1 MDGECQPLEIVY
13 NCGMQELNLTRL
25 LFLGMYVLL
34 CLSTCFEATG
44 QTVFQ
49 KSVTAYSSG
58 LRPTHDGGYIT
69 SGAQGCATHGD
80 FDVSLSKIDSAFQ
93 VQWSARYGTAS
104 SNSGR
109 WVIQSSDHGYVMTGR
124 SHEMSPHDQ
133 VSAMKVDTNGV
144 IQWVKAFDFSQYSAT
159 SHEIIETADGGY
171 LIVGGISGEG
181 GQGDI
186 FLIKLT
192 SSGQMQW
199 NKRYDTGVGE
209 HGGRVL
215 ALANGGYLIAGGIGY
230 DDGTV
235 DVLLLRVDS
244 MGSVI
249 WCRAYDGPGRFEFD
263 DLIATHDGGYA
274 LLCYTRFTGSQL
286 GEFLLLKLNSGATVS
301 WSKIYRHAEND
312 QPSRLLQLPD
322 SGYVLVGGNRQLY
335 LADNP
340 DPFVIRTDALGR
352 VVWSREYG
360 GIASQEAR
368 HVLLAPDGG
377 LLIGVGVFNSASSS
391 ATMLIKT
398 DLNGYSGCEQG
409 NPVVVDSSI
418 AVLYSSRTVQSANS
432 FWQITDP
439 VYATS
444 WCVGVPNVT
453 ICEVASLPLLATVS
467 HTDVTCHDG
476 NDGSAG
482 VTGGMP
488 WYSYSWN
495 TTPPQ
500 TTAVATGL
508 TAGQYTCTVTDTTG
522 TYMTLTV
529 NIMQPLA
536 IAVSIDAPA
545 DTLLC
550 EGDSLLLMV
559 TGGEGLSLQWRV
571 DGDTVPD
578 ATASSFMP
586 LNSGTYDVMVTSQ
599 STGCSSVSNSVAV
612 MFETTEDVTVT
623 HVGDVLSSTPGT
635 GYQWYLNDEPIEGA
649 TGQSYTI
656 VESGNY
662 SVAVVSASG
671 CEIHSNNLEM
681 TFTAIEEIG
690 TNSWFYWPNPSNGIF
705 NLVMKN
711 ASGEVRIIVTDNMG
725 REVLMENFSAKGN
738 SARTI
743 DMSGRASGIYFLRV
757 QTENGAGVV
766 KLVKE

>member
-1 MDGECQPLEIVY
+1 M
-13 NCGMQELNLTRL
+13 
-25 LFLGMYVLL
+25 
-34 CLSTCFEATG
+34 
-44 QTVFQ
+44 FQ
-49 KSVTAYSSG
+49 KSVTAYG
-58 LRPTHDGGYIT
+58 LTHLRPTHDGGYIAMGSQNCT
-69 SGAQGCATHGD
+69 THGS

-109 WVIQSSDHGYVMTGR
+109 WVIQTSDHGYAMTGR
-124 SHEMSPHDQ
+124 SHEMAPHEQ
-133 VSAMKVDTNGV
+133 VSAMKVDTTGV

-159 SHEIIETADGGY
+159 SYEIIETADGGY

-186 FLIKLT
+186 FLIKLN
-192 SSGQMQW
+192 SNGDMQW

-209 HGGRVL
+209 HGARVL
-215 ALANGGYLIAGGIGY
+215 AMANGGYLIAGGIGY

-235 DVLLLRVDS
+235 DVLLLRVDG
-244 MGSVI
+244 MGSVV

-274 LLCYTRFTGSQL
+274 LLCYTRVTGSQL

-301 WSKIYRHAEND
+301 WSKIYQHAEND

-322 SGYVLVGGNRQLY
+322 SGYVLVGGNRQFY
-335 LADNP
+335 LANNP
-340 DPFVIRTDALGR
+340 DPFVIRTDAMGR

-391 ATMLIKT
+391 TAMLIKT

-418 AVLYSSRTVQSANS
+418 AVFYSSRTVQTANS
-432 FWQITDP
+432 FWQIADP
-439 VYATS
+439 VYSTS

-453 ICEVASLPLLATVS
+453 ICEVASIPLSATVS

-476 NDGSAG
+476 NDGSAS

-500 TTAVATGL
+500 TTSVATGL

-529 NIMQPLA
+529 NIEHPPA
-536 IAVSIDAPA
+536 IAVSIAAPA

-559 TGGEGLSLQWRV
+559 TGGDGLSLQWRM
-571 DGDTVPD
+571 DGDTVLD
-578 ATASSFMP
+578 ATASSFIP
-586 LNSGTYDVMVTSQ
+586 QNSGTYDVMATVS
-599 STGCSSVSNSVAV
+599 STGCSSVSNSVTV
-612 MFETTEDVTVT
+612 MFDTAEDVMVT
-623 HVGDVLSSTPGT
+623 QVGDVLTSTFGAD
-635 GYQWYLNDEPIEGA
+635 YQWYLNGAPIEGA
-649 TGQSYTI
+649 TGQTHTI
-656 VESGNY
+656 TVSGNY
-662 SVAVVSASG
+662 AVAVMTASG
-671 CEIHSNNLEM
+671 CLVHSSALEL
-681 TFTAIEEIG
+681 TYTGIEE
-690 TNSWFYWPNPSNGIF
+690 TFAQKWCFWPNPNSGLFHIMLDESADNVRLTVTGI
-705 NLVMKN
+705 
-711 ASGEVRIIVTDNMG
+711 SG
-725 REVLMENFSAKGN
+725 REVHSESYTATAGT
-738 SARTI
+738 ARSI
-743 DMSGRASGIYFLRV
+743 DIGKQANGIYTLRIE
-757 QTENGAGVV
+757 TEKGTGGVR
-766 KLVKE
+766 LVKE